1 MTLSEESFTFMT
13 SYRLQCDSNGFFAG
27 VLDDFLP
34 LVPLHRQTKNRRRY
48 GRDLSPL
55 GIQDKRKFKN
65 NENKITTRGKEKVK
79 IICK

>member
-1 MTLSEESFTFMT
+1 MT
-13 SYRLQCDSNGFFAG
+13 SYRLQCDGNGFYAG
-27 VLDDFLP
+27 VQDDLLP

-48 GRDLSPL
+48 GRDLSSL

>member
-1 MTLSEESFTFMT
+1 MKNLFTFMT
-13 SYRLQCDSNGFFAG
+13 SYRLECDGNGFFAG
-27 VLDDFLP
+27 LPDDVLTWVTLY
-34 LVPLHRQTKNRRRY
+34 RQTKNRRRY
-48 GRDLSPL
+48 GRDLSSL